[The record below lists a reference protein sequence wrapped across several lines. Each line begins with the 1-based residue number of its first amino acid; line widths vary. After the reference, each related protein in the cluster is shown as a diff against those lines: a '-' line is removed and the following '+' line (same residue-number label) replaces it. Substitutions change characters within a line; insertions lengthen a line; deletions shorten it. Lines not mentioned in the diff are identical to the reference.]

1 VLVQSGALP
10 RNHLDKVDKVALRR
24 RHGGDR

>member
-1 VLVQSGALP
+1 VQAGALP

-24 RHGGDR
+24 RHDSDR